1 MITITFF
8 HGRSSFCSYWQ
19 GIIFWN
25 KQLYNH
31 PYRVQ
36 EICLLTEATAHEIM
50 VVLRILEL
58 CCQIK
63 KFLRP
68 CQKREK
74 KKILIKVFELQDFR
88 SKVQS
93 SESMR
98 NSIQQLGLPQISRH
112 SCRNLLWKLNW
123 LWTGKYQL
131 SNSSSEIFPAMKL
144 VLHAWEYKNWKQ
156 VYF

>member
-1 MITITFF
+1 MIFF
-8 HGRSSFCSYWQ
+8 HGRSSFCSHWH

-36 EICLLTEATAHEIM
+36 EICLLTEATAQEIM
-50 VVLRILEL
+50 VLLRMLEP
-58 CCQIK
+58 CCQMEK
-63 KFLRP
+63 LLRT

-144 VLHAWEYKNWKQ
+144 VWHAWEYKNWKQ

>member
-1 MITITFF
+1 MCD
-8 HGRSSFCSYWQ
+8 S
-19 GIIFWN
+19 WN

-36 EICLLTEATAHEIM
+36 EICLLTEATAQEIM
-50 VVLRILEL
+50 VLLRTLEP
-58 CCQIK
+58 CCQMEK
-63 KFLRP
+63 LLRT

-112 SCRNLLWKLNW
+112 SCRNLLRKLNRK
-123 LWTGKYQL
+123 KYQL
-131 SNSSSEIFPAMKL
+131 FNSSSDKSSNETCFTCLGI
-144 VLHAWEYKNWKQ
+144 
-156 VYF
+156 